1 MYFTIDEREPSSAIQ
16 DARRSFNSLR
26 SHAMALAGLSASF
39 AEQANEVTTAYR
51 QALSTGTQA
60 AWARFVYAAS
70 NIAYH
75 GQTVEEILGL
85 RERERAAWRVF
96 QQIADEN
103 ADLLAVEPALVS
115 A

>member
-1 MYFTIDEREPSSAIQ
+1 
-16 DARRSFNSLR
+16 
-26 SHAMALAGLSASF
+26 MALANLSASF
-39 AEQANEVTTAYR
+39 AEQASEVTTAYH
-51 QALSTGTQA
+51 QALATGTQA

-70 NIAYH
+70 DIAHH

-103 ADLLAVEPALVS
+103 ADLLLLEPALVS